1 MTIFFHRNNQ
11 DVEECTY
18 FREVD
23 PAKNEGLFVW
33 DREPN
38 ANFKGTQLVRK
49 ENMTNTT
56 DINISEKVTD
66 N

>member
-1 MTIFFHRNNQ
+1 MIIFSYRNNQ

-33 DREPN
+33 DREPS
-38 ANFKGTQLVRK
+38 ANYTEYSWILVLWFDQTFKKMSSDR
-49 ENMTNTT
+49 
-56 DINISEKVTD
+56 II
-66 N
+66 